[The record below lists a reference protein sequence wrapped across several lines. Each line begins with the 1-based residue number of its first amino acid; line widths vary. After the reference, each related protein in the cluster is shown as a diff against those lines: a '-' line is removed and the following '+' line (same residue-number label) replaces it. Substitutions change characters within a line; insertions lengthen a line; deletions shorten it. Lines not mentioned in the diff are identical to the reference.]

1 MHGLNVQTNKHL
13 GAGFRPKHSTVDHL
27 VTLRVIMDENRLEG
41 KTFYCC
47 FVYFNE
53 AFDTLPQSELLN
65 RMMEIV

>member
-1 MHGLNVQTNKHL
+1 
-13 GAGFRPKHSTVDHL
+13 
-27 VTLRVIMDENRLEG
+27 MDENRLEG

-65 RMMEIV
+65 RMMEIGMPLEYRVVIA